1 MCCALLG
8 VKEKVKGKTVK
19 EKNNIKTKAKT
30 HQPSEKK
37 EEGFPAAWN
46 PTPQRQIT
54 RTVFPSSS
62 LCLFYEHILQLMLS
76 CSLLTVTTLHC
87 KYMQLKR
94 FCRFNGMVI
103 FSTVKHFTG
112 VEPSLS
118 CLPNN
123 FIFLL
128 TDSIFQVATWWL
140 LMKLLRLWLKSHIPC
155 FILMCPFCRL
165 PSLLF
170 QKLGPFKIDPEHS
183 EVSSPITHELL
194 LCVRADYQ

>member
-37 EEGFPAAWN
+37 EEGIPAAWN

-76 CSLLTVTTLHC
+76 CSLLST
-87 KYMQLKR
+87 QSQP
-94 FCRFNGMVI
+94 FVI
-103 FSTVKHFTG
+103 NTCNSKGFAG
-112 VEPSLS
+112 
-118 CLPNN
+118 
-123 FIFLL
+123 
-128 TDSIFQVATWWL
+128 
-140 LMKLLRLWLKSHIPC
+140 LMGW
-155 FILMCPFCRL
+155 
-165 PSLLF
+165 
-170 QKLGPFKIDPEHS
+170 
-183 EVSSPITHELL
+183 SSS
-194 LCVRADYQ
+194 QQ

>member
-37 EEGFPAAWN
+37 EEGFPTVWN
-46 PTPQRQIT
+46 HKDKSPGQSFLPL
-54 RTVFPSSS
+54 
-62 LCLFYEHILQLMLS
+62 LCAFSMSTSFQLVLS

-128 TDSIFQVATWWL
+128 TDSIFQVAT
-140 LMKLLRLWLKSHIPC
+140 
-155 FILMCPFCRL
+155 
-165 PSLLF
+165 
-170 QKLGPFKIDPEHS
+170 
-183 EVSSPITHELL
+183 
-194 LCVRADYQ
+194 